1 MGGEKDAWQTNE
13 NKGKGE
19 RGAGRAEET
28 KLSSVT
34 LGFSEFPQHGAGVL
48 TWITINVKVRW
59 LRFRYACTTGII
71 HRRTVKRA
79 SLT

>member
-13 NKGKGE
+13 NKEKGE

-48 TWITINVKVRW
+48 TWITINVKVRC
-59 LRFRYACTTGII
+59 RSGGC
-71 HRRTVKRA
+71 A
-79 SLT
+79 SGTLAPPE

>member
-48 TWITINVKVRW
+48 TWITINVKVRC
-59 LRFRYACTTGII
+59 RSGGC
-71 HRRTVKRA
+71 A
-79 SLT
+79 SGTFAPPE